1 MYEDEFKQSV
11 NKLELYSLKSTGRT
25 PLSFIFLI
33 LCNTNKSIKD
43 IGIYSYDIYDIDY
56 DHIDED
62 EYFSLLNDI
71 SFDNLKKLNC
81 SSAELS
87 KAIINGSESSLR
99 SLKTEVYSRRRE
111 DVRSKIK
118 ENSLELKELN
128 IEGNSPHI
136 VSTIINSTN
145 STLEHLILKGGC
157 FDPYNRHHQ
166 GLNLL
171 PEKLK
176 LKSFTGIDVSAS
188 VIKTVLESS
197 TTLFNAIE
205 IVGGGQT
212 KGLPIELDSETTQM
226 LNNIKSRNPFCC
238 VKLSGK
244 K

>member
-1 MYEDEFKQSV
+1 MV
-11 NKLELYSLKSTGRT
+11 
-25 PLSFIFLI
+25 P
-33 LCNTNKSIKD
+33 
-43 IGIYSYDIYDIDY
+43 
-56 DHIDED
+56 
-62 EYFSLLNDI
+62 
-71 SFDNLKKLNC
+71 
-81 SSAELS
+81 
-87 KAIINGSESSLR
+87 
-99 SLKTEVYSRRRE
+99 VE
-111 DVRSKIK
+111 DVSFKIK
-118 ENSLELKELN
+118 ENSLELKELK

-157 FDPYNRHHQ
+157 SDPYNRHHQ

-205 IVGGGQT
+205 IVGGGPT
-212 KGLPIELDSETTQM
+212 KGMPVELDSETTQM